1 MTSARALLRN
11 SAARA
16 LYLTGLTSPKRC
28 ARGRLSIV
36 TFHRV
41 LPARERETYPYPGL
55 VVTPEELDSLL
66 GYFKA
71 HFDCGALASQHD
83 RYVRGERS
91 PRPLLAVT
99 FDDAQYDNY
108 ANARPILAR
117 HCVKASFFVP
127 VVAVERQEPL
137 WHDRLGFAL
146 LGLLGSDSKGLTRL
160 AGPLAA
166 LGIRSEAPGPNLV
179 PDIAQA
185 AKRLPPAARSS
196 LVDEVSKLAAG
207 PVPAFARMMTFDEI
221 ARLAED
227 GHEIGSHS
235 MTHRMMPE
243 CDDESLRYELVESQR
258 VLRRRTGAPIE
269 TFCYPNGDADERT
282 SAAVAAAGYRRAA
295 TTAWGDNG
303 PDANPFAL
311 RRFDMDVSRM
321 LDGQGRLVGATLA
334 YRMSG
339 FHTLPR

>member
-1 MTSARALLRN
+1 MSAKTLLRN
-11 SAARA
+11 GAARL
-16 LYLTGLTSPKRC
+16 LYLSGLTSPKRR

-41 LPARERETYPYPGL
+41 LPARERDAYPYPGL
-55 VVTPEELDSLL
+55 VVTPEELDWLL

-71 HFDCGALASQHD
+71 HFDCGPLASQHE
-83 RYVRGERS
+83 RHVRGERCA
-91 PRPLLAVT
+91 RPLLALT
-99 FDDAQYDNY
+99 FDDAQHDNY

-117 HCVKASFFVP
+117 RSLKASFFVP

-146 LGLLGSDSKGLTRL
+146 LDLLGEDRKGLTRL
-160 AGPLAA
+160 AGPLATA
-166 LGIRSEAPGPNLV
+166 GISIKAPGPNLV
-179 PDIAQA
+179 SDIAQA
-185 AKRLPPAARSS
+185 AKGLPPETRSR
-196 LVDEVSKLAAG
+196 LVDGMFKQAAK
-207 PVPAFARMMTFDEI
+207 PVPAFARMMNFDEI
-221 ARLAED
+221 AILAKE
-227 GHEIGSHS
+227 GHEVGSHS

-243 CDDESLRYELVESQR
+243 CDDESLSYELVESQR
-258 VLRRRTGAPIE
+258 VLELRTGTPIE

-282 SAAVAAAGYRRAA
+282 SAAVAAAGYRRAV
-295 TTAWGDNG
+295 TTTWGDNG

-321 LDGQGRLVGATLA
+321 LDGRGKLVGATLA

-339 FHTLPR
+339 FHSMSQ